1 MIEKCQLG
9 IVYTGKDGNRSKN
22 EHRANKNLITEYNI
36 MKNNNDDAIVNP
48 TSKEIVEHP
57 EYALEAI
64 ERLNL
69 PHPDYDG

>member
-1 MIEKCQLG
+1 
-9 IVYTGKDGNRSKN
+9 
-22 EHRANKNLITEYNI
+22 

>member
-1 MIEKCQLG
+1 
-9 IVYTGKDGNRSKN
+9 
-22 EHRANKNLITEYNI
+22 

-57 EYALEAI
+57 EYVLDAI
-64 ERLNL
+64 ERLSL